1 MANKR
6 RNKAPVHD
14 PNALLQKYDSI
25 AYKNWIQYTGGHR
38 ARGKIKR
45 ISTQRLRNKLKLETK
60 KAIEDGN
67 D

>member
-25 AYKNWIQYTGGHR
+25 AYKNWTQYTGGHR

-67 D
+67 N

>member
-14 PNALLQKYDSI
+14 PSALLQKYDSI
-25 AYKNWIQYTGGHR
+25 AYKNWTQYTGGHR

-67 D
+67 N

>member
-14 PNALLQKYDSI
+14 PSTLLQKYDSI
-25 AYKNWIQYTGGHR
+25 AYKNWTQYTGGHR

-67 D
+67 N

>member
-6 RNKAPVHD
+6 RNKAPVHN
-14 PNALLQKYDSI
+14 PNVLLQKYDSI
-25 AYKNWIQYTGGHR
+25 AYKNWTQYTGGHR

-67 D
+67 N